1 MRALVTFG
9 PTCEPIDKVRR
20 LTNFST
26 GQLGTG
32 LANFLHD
39 AGHTVLALRGSLST
53 FPGACLAQTV
63 RTFTTTADLSR
74 LLHEA
79 ARENYDAIFHAAAV
93 SDFIGGQMFRRNSDG
108 SLEAVRSGKF
118 STRDGSLLLELI
130 PTPKIIHDLRTL
142 FPAARLF
149 GWKYEVDGSRDDV
162 IALGIRQISDNQT
175 DFCVVNGPA
184 YGSGFG
190 IVAQHAPLQQCGSA
204 AELYAALLQRFEAD
218 RR

>member
-39 AGHTVLALRGSLST
+39 AGHTVLALKGSLAT
-53 FPGACLAQTV
+53 FPEPCRAQAV
-63 RTFTTTADLSR
+63 RTFTSTADLSR

-79 ARENYDAIFHAAAV
+79 ARENYDAVFHAAAV
-93 SDFIGGQMFRRNSDG
+93 SDFAGGQMFRRASG
-108 SLEAVRSGKF
+108 GGLESIQSGKF
-118 STRDGSLLLELI
+118 PTRDGSLLLELI
-130 PTPKIIHDLRTL
+130 PTPKIIHDLRKL

-162 IALGIRQISDNQT
+162 IELGIRQISDNQT
-175 DFCVVNGPA
+175 DYCVVNGPA

-190 IVAQHAPLQQCGSA
+190 IVAPHAPLQHCGSA
-204 AELYAALLQRFEAD
+204 PELYAALLQRSVT
-218 RR
+218 